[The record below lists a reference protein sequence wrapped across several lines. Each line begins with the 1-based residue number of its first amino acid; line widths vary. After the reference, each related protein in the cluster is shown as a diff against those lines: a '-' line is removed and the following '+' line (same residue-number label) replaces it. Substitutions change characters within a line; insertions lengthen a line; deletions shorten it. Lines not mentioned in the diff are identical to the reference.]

1 MEILA
6 KDFISVGRPSINS
19 GRSSD
24 IFSARIIMK
33 LIVGLGNPG
42 LKYRNTRHNLGFMVV
57 DSFAKNWG
65 LSWRYSP
72 DWIASWA
79 KTEEFVIIKPSTFM
93 NKSGE
98 AVKGV
103 LNFFKI
109 NLRDLLVIH
118 DDIDLEFG
126 KIRISYDS
134 SSAGHRGVDSVI
146 ESLGTF
152 EFSRLRIGLGRSLKN
167 IDPEKY
173 VLEDFTDSEQKKLPE
188 IINTCEEAVRAYLS
202 SGVESIMN
210 RFN

>member
-1 MEILA
+1 
-6 KDFISVGRPSINS
+6 
-19 GRSSD
+19 
-24 IFSARIIMK
+24 MK

-42 LKYRNTRHNLGFMVV
+42 EKYRSTRHNLGFMVV
-57 DSFAKNWG
+57 ESFVKNLG
-65 LSWRYSP
+65 LSWRYNP

-98 AVKGV
+98 ATRAV

-109 NLRDLLVIH
+109 NSKDFLVVH
-118 DDIDLEFG
+118 DDIDLAFG

-152 EFSRLRIGLGRSLKN
+152 EFSRLRIGLGR
-167 IDPEKY
+167 P
-173 VLEDFTDSEQKKLPE
+173 FQ
-188 IINTCEEAVRAYLS
+188 
-202 SGVESIMN
+202 
-210 RFN
+210 